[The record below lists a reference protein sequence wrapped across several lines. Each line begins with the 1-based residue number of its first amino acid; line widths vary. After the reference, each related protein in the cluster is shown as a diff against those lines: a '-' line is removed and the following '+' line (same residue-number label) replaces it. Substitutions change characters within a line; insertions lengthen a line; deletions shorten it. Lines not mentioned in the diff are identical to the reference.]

1 MKTIALFSLVMLSV
15 SAIGQTDII
24 ELRSRNVSLK
34 KYTQKRIDDADH
46 ATSNFGRAPEVTV
59 QNAVL
64 DSVKCLPSNK
74 VVMYTTEYCTRM
86 PRTRE
91 LFLDGTATP
100 KRVLSNP
107 RIGNRWKAGADTVHN
122 HPLFSHR
129 NSLDSIKMVLDRDY
143 HFNHPADSVKFIGFD
158 NNDLNINQQ
167 QNQQNQQEIEV
178 SPTSQG
184 QKRNSAPFGWMLLL
198 TIIGPLA
205 IVATIGKFVAPNS
218 SN

>member
-1 MKTIALFSLVMLSV
+1 MSVVMSFC
-15 SAIGQTDII
+15 AIGQTDII

-34 KYTQKRIDDADH
+34 KYAHKRIDDADH
-46 ATSNFGRAPEVTV
+46 VTSNFGRAPEVTV

-64 DSVKCLPSNK
+64 DSVKSLPSNK
-74 VVMYTTEYCTRM
+74 VVMYTSEYCTRM

-91 LFLDGTATP
+91 FPMNGTSSP
-100 KRVLSNP
+100 KRILANP
-107 RIGNRWKAGADTVHN
+107 RTGNRWKAGADTVQN

-158 NNDLNINQQ
+158 NNGLNINQQ
-167 QNQQNQQEIEV
+167 QNQQNQQELKM
-178 SPTSQG
+178 SPTNQG
-184 QKRNSAPFGWMLLL
+184 QKRNAAPFGWMLLL

-205 IVATIGKFVAPNS
+205 IVATIGKFVAPNA